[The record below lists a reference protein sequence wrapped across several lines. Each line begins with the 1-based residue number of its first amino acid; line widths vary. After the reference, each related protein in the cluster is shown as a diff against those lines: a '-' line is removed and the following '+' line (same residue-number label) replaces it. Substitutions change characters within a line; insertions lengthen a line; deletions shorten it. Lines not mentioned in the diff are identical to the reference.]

1 MRLVTIFAALFF
13 ATVVAVTSSGKALA
27 QSVEDPRTAQ
37 PATSESTLPNV
48 NAQFNLSKFDLP
60 TTAPM
65 PAFQETPTP
74 APAQSAQ
81 PEASENP
88 APSAA
93 PSASPQAPEGA
104 PAKITKDQINAMMK
118 RSNPLFNPCGGW
130 RQLLTSYAAA
140 TNCSLDAGQ
149 FTLGVNYGATYIPL
163 GTKLTIN
170 GQTVTSTT
178 YAVQHSFPA
187 ATLSLGLGGLW
198 TLLYTPPEH
207 SDSGGYYGNVSASGT
222 TNQMF
227 GFRNMF
233 FFNRCFP
240 YCGGFGLSA
249 LNFFYKPPTG
259 SADLRGIG
267 PSYTA
272 GFSTSVTVSH
282 APSGAGRW
290 IINLWDPVTYSVI
303 SSQSGTKGQPG
314 QVQWGV
320 SSTLLATA
328 IWIHHSWRMNTS
340 IGYLIPAHQWVWNIN
355 PNYLFARRF
364 VVGANYGGAGIA
376 LQTTTSIP
384 PLFFATNS
392 SVRPRFLDLTVMY
405 LLGPT
410 YGQFHNLPEPPPG
423 D

>member
-1 MRLVTIFAALFF
+1 MRLATIFVALFF
-13 ATVVAVTSSGKALA
+13 AAVAVTSSGKALA
-27 QSVEDPRTAQ
+27 QSVEDPPIAQ
-37 PATSESTLPNV
+37 AAPIESTPPNP
-48 NAQFNLSKFDLP
+48 NAQFDLSAFDLP
-60 TTAPM
+60 TMAPM
-65 PAFQETPTP
+65 PLFRQTATAPP
-74 APAQSAQ
+74 AESAQ

-88 APSAA
+88 APLAS

-149 FTLGVNYGATYIPL
+149 FTLGVNYAATYIPL
-163 GTKLTIN
+163 GTRLEIN
-170 GQTVTSTT
+170 GTTVTSNT
-178 YAVQHSFPA
+178 YAVQHTFPA

-207 SDSGGYYGNVSASGT
+207 SDIGGYYGNVSNSGT
-222 TNQMF
+222 TNQMI

-233 FFNRCFP
+233 YFNRCFP

-259 SADLRGIG
+259 SEAFRGIG

-272 GFSTSVTVSH
+272 GFSTSVTVVH

-290 IINLWDPVTYSVI
+290 IINLWDPVTYGVI

-314 QVQWGV
+314 TVQWGV

-328 IWIHHSWRMNTS
+328 IWIHHSWRMNMS
-340 IGYLIPAHQWVWNIN
+340 IGYLIPSHQWVANIN

-364 VVGANYGGAGIA
+364 VVGANYGGAGVA
-376 LQTTTSIP
+376 LQQAVAP
-384 PLFFATNS
+384 PIFQAAYKLN
-392 SVRPRFLDLTVMY
+392 PRFLDVTLMY

>member
-1 MRLVTIFAALFF
+1 MPIRKLVVVAALL
-13 ATVVAVTSSGKALA
+13 AAAVIPAQRAIA
-27 QSVEDPRTAQ
+27 QSVPLDTP
-37 PATSESTLPNV
+37 V
-48 NAQFNLSKFDLP
+48 V
-60 TTAPM
+60 APQL
-65 PAFQETPTP
+65 QETATP
-74 APAQSAQ
+74 APATSV
-81 PEASENP
+81 ESP
-88 APSAA
+88 APATPGESPASAA
-93 PSASPQAPEGA
+93 PAA

-118 RSNPLFNPCGGW
+118 RSNPRFNPCGGW

-149 FTLGVNYGATYIPL
+149 FTLGVNYAATYIPL

-170 GQTVTSTT
+170 GATATSTT
-178 YAVQHSFPA
+178 YSVTHSFPA
-187 ATLSLGLGGLW
+187 ATLSVGLGGLW

-207 SDSGGYYGNVSASGT
+207 SDSGGYYGNVNSSGT

-233 FFNRCFP
+233 YFNRCFP

-249 LNFFYKPPTG
+249 INFFYKPPTG
-259 SADLRGIG
+259 SEALRGIG

-272 GFSTSVTVSH
+272 GFSTSVTVAH

-290 IINLWDPVTYSVI
+290 IINLWDPVTYGVI

-314 QVQWGV
+314 TVQWGV

-328 IWIHHSWRMNTS
+328 IWIHHSWRLNTS
-340 IGYLIPAHQWVWNIN
+340 IGYLIPAHQWVFNVN
-355 PNYLFARRF
+355 PNYLISRRL
-364 VVGANYGGAGIA
+364 VVGADYGGAGVA
-376 LQTTTSIP
+376 LQNVSAPPILLSNTTT
-384 PLFFATNS
+384 
-392 SVRPRFLDLTVMY
+392 RPRFLDVTLMY

-410 YGQFHNLPEPPPG
+410 YGQFHDLPEPPPG